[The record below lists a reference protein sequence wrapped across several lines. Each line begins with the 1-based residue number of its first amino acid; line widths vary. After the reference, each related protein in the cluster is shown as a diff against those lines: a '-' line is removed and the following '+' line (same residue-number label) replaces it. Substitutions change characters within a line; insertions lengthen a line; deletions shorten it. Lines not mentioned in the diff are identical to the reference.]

1 MANFMPRLVDGLIL
15 GGAFFVTSVH
25 GQTSPVTAGNITVRL
40 QRLAVVPSAIG
51 APLDLEIEPNDPSG
65 RLFVAGQNGQIRII
79 KNNVLQTTPFFNTS
93 GKINLVSG
101 AETGLLGFAFNP
113 DFNTVGAPG
122 FGKMYTYTSETRTV
136 TPDFN
141 HPELVAGNR
150 GDHQA
155 VIREWTA
162 SATNP
167 DLIDTLIASRVL
179 MRINE
184 PQSNHNGGQIRFG
197 ADRNLYI
204 ALGDGGGGNDNNNG
218 VTDPID
224 GHTNNTGNAQDLT
237 NVYGKLLR
245 IDPLGNNSANG
256 KYGIPADNPFV
267 SSTTAVKEIY
277 ANGLRN
283 PFSFS
288 FDKGTGKLYVADVG
302 QDQREEIDIVTNGGN
317 YGWVY
322 REGTRVNRAGGT
334 GTFIPPIAEYT
345 HGDGNA
351 VIGGFV
357 YHGALVPD
365 LDGKYI
371 FGDLAGTANRGRL
384 FYIDE
389 AGGLI
394 KELRYDSKGVAI
406 NGLLHSIGQ
415 DANGEI
421 YAMFSSGDVLRILPE
436 PGSMSI
442 LLIATG
448 IGLARRPRHNI
459 ATRVQ
464 HPASDD

>member
-1 MANFMPRLVDGLIL
+1 LIFS
-15 GGAFFVTSVH
+15 GALFAAEAY
-25 GQTSPVTAGNITVRL
+25 GQTSPITAGNITVRL
-40 QRLAVVPSAIG
+40 QRVAVVPGTIG
-51 APLDLEIEPNDPSG
+51 APLDLEVEPNDPSD

-79 KNNVLQTTPFFNTS
+79 KNGALLTTPFFNTS
-93 GKINLVSG
+93 GKINLVAGS
-101 AETGLLGFAFNP
+101 ETGLLGFAFHPN
-113 DFNTVGAPG
+113 FNAAAGTPG
-122 FGKMYTYTSETRTV
+122 SGMMYTYTSETRTV

-141 HPELVAGNR
+141 HPELVSGNR
-150 GDHQA
+150 GDHQS

-167 DLIDTLIASRVL
+167 DLIDTSIASRVL

-197 ADRNLYI
+197 ADASLYI

-245 IDPLGNNSANG
+245 IDPLGSNSGNG
-256 KYGIPADNPFV
+256 KYGIPSDNPFV
-267 SSTTAVKEIY
+267 NSPTAVKEVY
-277 ANGLRN
+277 AYGLRN
-283 PFSFS
+283 PFRFS

-302 QDQREEIDIVTNGGN
+302 QDQREEIDIVTSGGN

-322 REGTRVNRAGGT
+322 REGTRVNRVGGAGP
-334 GTFIPPIAEYT
+334 FIPPVAEYT

-357 YHGALVPD
+357 YHGALVPE

-371 FGDLAGTANRGRL
+371 FGDLAGNANRGRL
-384 FYIDE
+384 FYTDA

-394 KELRYDSKGVAI
+394 KELRYDAKGASI
-406 NGLLHSIGQ
+406 AGLLHSIGE
-415 DANGEI
+415 DESGEI
-421 YAMFSSGDVLRILPE
+421 YAMFSNGDVLRIIPE
-436 PGSMSI
+436 PGSLSI
-442 LLIATG
+442 LALAMG
-448 IGLARRPRHNI
+448 IGLVRRPRH
-459 ATRVQ
+459 ALAKRVQ
-464 HPASDD
+464 HLAIDD